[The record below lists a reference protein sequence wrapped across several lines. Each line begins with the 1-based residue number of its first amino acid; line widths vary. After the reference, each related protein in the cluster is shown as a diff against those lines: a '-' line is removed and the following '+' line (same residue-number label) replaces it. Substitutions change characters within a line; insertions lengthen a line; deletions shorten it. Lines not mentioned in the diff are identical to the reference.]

1 MKSYKQFKTSLLKN
15 KSIERAYEKLGPEF
29 VLVEMIIKE
38 RLKRGL
44 TQKELARRMGT
55 KQSAVSR
62 LESGFCN
69 PSISFLQKVADALDV
84 KLKLSLSE
92 K

>member
-1 MKSYKQFKTSLLKN
+1 MKSCKQFKTNLLKD

-44 TQKELARRMGT
+44 TRY
-55 KQSAVSR
+55 
-62 LESGFCN
+62 
-69 PSISFLQKVADALDV
+69 
-84 KLKLSLSE
+84 
-92 K
+92 